1 MLLLLL
7 SCPVAG
13 VFNGRCLPDS
23 LSSAAIRRGLR
34 VVIIT
39 RQWRSRPMNSEINLL
54 SPPCVTNLS
63 EKIWKKN
70 RYPKYFLAKNWKF
83 DSRFSMYLQFL
94 PLERLIFR
102 NEAFIYERRRRKK
115 EESILKNNFYP
126 RIYSRFKE
134 RGQESPKGSI
144 QESLSLST
152 QYPLAEK

>member
-1 MLLLLL
+1 
-7 SCPVAG
+7 
-13 VFNGRCLPDS
+13 
-23 LSSAAIRRGLR
+23 
-34 VVIIT
+34 
-39 RQWRSRPMNSEINLL
+39 
-54 SPPCVTNLS
+54 
-63 EKIWKKN
+63 
-70 RYPKYFLAKNWKF
+70 
-83 DSRFSMYLQFL
+83 MYLQFL